1 MISQALLKRKIFSD
15 PYNVLVFQTGKDHD
29 IFLVGGY
36 VRDLIRGFR
45 AQDRDFIVGNNI
57 DAFLS
62 KMNSNIPGTIITF
75 KKGEV
80 VRFIAKNSTCFDFT
94 PLRGTL
100 QYDLSQRD
108 FSINALAWSPEK
120 GVIDLHDGIQDI
132 EKRIV
137 RAISKRN
144 ILSDPLR
151 ILRAYRF
158 AAEMNGT
165 IEKTTRNIIKSV
177 HYKIKDASPE
187 RITLEL
193 FHLLNQ
199 NNSAKYLKN
208 ALDDMVLTDI
218 FPYKSNRLKNNI
230 QSVSE
235 FERRTKEDSY
245 RIFKAS
251 LKKPYSQHLIYKG
264 LLCLELMLIPF
275 NDKSVEKACLR
286 MSRKILKR
294 LTCFTKGIECL
305 EQKGTSDK
313 EKLFHL
319 FYHAKE
325 ASPDVL
331 HAKNMTSDL
340 KHYRRYIS
348 LWKGGMI
355 KTDLIKN
362 VMDIESGRILGEII
376 REVRKAEFLGTIK
389 TEEQARKHIKQ
400 KYPELA
406 RSK

>member
-1 MISQALLKRKIFSD
+1 MISQALLKKKILSD
-15 PYNVLVFQTGKDHD
+15 PYNALVFQTGKDHD

-36 VRDLIRGFR
+36 VRDLLRGFR
-45 AQDRDFIVGNNI
+45 AQDRDFIVGNDI
-57 DAFLS
+57 DTFLA
-62 KMNSNIPGTIITF
+62 KMDRKIPGTTITF
-75 KKGEV
+75 KKGQV
-80 VRFIAKNSTCFDFT
+80 ARFIAKNGTCFDFT

-100 QYDLSQRD
+100 QHDLSQRD
-108 FSINALAWSPEK
+108 FSMNALAWSPEK
-120 GVIDLHDGIQDI
+120 GVIDLHDGIKDI
-132 EKRIV
+132 GKRIV

-177 HYKIKDASPE
+177 HYKIKFASPE

-199 NNSAKYLKN
+199 NDSAKYLKN
-208 ALDDMVLTDI
+208 ALDDTVLTDI
-218 FPYKSNRLKNNI
+218 FPYKSNCLKNNI

-235 FERRTKEDSY
+235 FERRTKKDSY

-251 LKKPYSQHLIYKG
+251 LKNTYSQALIYKG
-264 LLCLELMLIPF
+264 LLCLELMLLPS
-275 NDKSVEKACLR
+275 NDKSVEQTCLI

-294 LTCFTKGIECL
+294 LTCFSKGLECL

-331 HAKNMTSDL
+331 LVKNMTADF

-348 LWKGGMI
+348 LWKGRKI

-362 VMDIESGRILGEII
+362 MPGIESGRVLGEII
-376 REVRKAEFLGTIK
+376 REVRKAEFIGEIK
-389 TEEQARKHIKQ
+389 SEEQARRYIKQ
-400 KYPELA
+400 NYPELA

>member
-1 MISQALLKRKIFSD
+1 MVSQALLKKKILSD
-15 PYNVLVFQTGKDHD
+15 RYNALVFQTGKDHD

-36 VRDLIRGFR
+36 IRDLLRGFR
-45 AQDRDFIVGNNI
+45 AQDRDFTVGNDF
-57 DAFLS
+57 DAFLA
-62 KMNSNIPGTIITF
+62 KMNIKIPGTIITF
-75 KKGEV
+75 KKGKVARFV
-80 VRFIAKNSTCFDFT
+80 VKKGTFFDFT
-94 PLRGTL
+94 PLHGTL
-100 QYDLSQRD
+100 KHDLSQRD

-132 EKRIV
+132 GQRIV
-137 RAISKRN
+137 RAISKQN

-165 IEKTTRNIIKSV
+165 IEKTTRNIIKSA

-193 FHLLNQ
+193 FQLLNQ

-218 FPYKSNRLKNNI
+218 FPYKSKCLKNNI
-230 QSVSE
+230 QSVSD
-235 FERRTKEDSY
+235 FERRTKKDSY

-251 LKKPYSQHLIYKG
+251 LKKTYSQVLIYKG
-264 LLCLELMLIPF
+264 LLCLELMLLPF
-275 NDKSVEKACLR
+275 NTKSVEQSCLR

-294 LTCFTKGIECL
+294 LTCFSKGLEYL
-305 EQKGTSDK
+305 EQKRTSDK
-313 EKLFHL
+313 EQLFHL
-319 FYHAKE
+319 FYHTKE

-331 HAKNMTSDL
+331 LAKSMTADL
-340 KHYRRYIS
+340 KHYRHYIS
-348 LWKGGMI
+348 LWKGRSI

-362 VMDIESGRILGEII
+362 MLDVESGMVLGKII
-376 REVRKAEFLGTIK
+376 REVRKAEFLDEIRS
-389 TEEQARKHIKQ
+389 EEQARKYIKQ
-400 KYPELA
+400 NYPELA

>member
-1 MISQALLKRKIFSD
+1 MISQTLLKRKILSD
-15 PYNVLVFQTGKDHD
+15 RDNALVFQEGKDHD

-36 VRDLIRGFR
+36 IRDLLRGFR
-45 AQDRDFIVGNNI
+45 AQDRDFVVGNDI
-57 DAFLS
+57 DAFLE
-62 KMNSNIPGTIITF
+62 KMTRKIPGTIITF
-75 KKGEV
+75 KKGQV
-80 VRFIAKNSTCFDFT
+80 ARFAVKNATCFDFT

-100 QYDLSQRD
+100 QHDLSQRD

-120 GVIDLHDGIQDI
+120 GVIDLHHGIEDI
-132 EKRIV
+132 GQRIV
-137 RAISKRN
+137 RAISEQN

-165 IEKTTRNIIKSV
+165 IEKTTRNIMKSM
-177 HYKIKDASPE
+177 HYKIKDTSPE

-199 NNSAKYLKN
+199 NDSAKYLKN
-208 ALDDMVLTDI
+208 AFDDRVLAGI
-218 FPYKSNRLKNNI
+218 FPYKSNCLKNNI

-235 FERRTKEDSY
+235 FERRTKKDSY

-251 LKKPYSQHLIYKG
+251 LKNPYSQALIYKG
-264 LLCLELMLIPF
+264 LLCLELMLLPF
-275 NDKSVEKACLR
+275 NAKYVEQSCLR

-294 LTCFTKGIECL
+294 LACFSKGL
-305 EQKGTSDK
+305 EYLEKKWISDK
-313 EKLFHL
+313 DKLFHL

-331 HAKNMTSDL
+331 LAKNMTADL
-340 KHYRRYIS
+340 KHYKRYIS
-348 LWKGGMI
+348 LWKGRRI

-362 VMDIESGRILGEII
+362 LSGIEGGRVLGEII
-376 REVRKAEFLGTIK
+376 REVRKAEFIGEIK
-389 TEEQARKHIKQ
+389 SEEQAGTYIKR
-400 KYPELA
+400 LTLN
-406 RSK
+406 